1 MNTIQITNADGLT
14 INYTE
19 AEVTSAFE
27 EKQYLRKQL
36 EALET
41 ERIKFRYAVRD
52 FFGELTWTS
61 GYDGG
66 ETTIYKEHVN
76 ELLDSLSLDKL
87 TTTYRATVTL
97 EVEVSDI
104 EATDEDEVPTAI
116 EDYID
121 VTFGAGDARVVSV
134 EVTDV
139 EEEG

>member
-1 MNTIQITNADGLT
+1 MNTIQITNQEGQVV
-14 INYTE
+14 NYTE
-19 AEVTSAFE
+19 AEVKDAFTARE
-27 EKQYLRKQL
+27 NLRRQL

-41 ERIKFRYAVRD
+41 ERLKFRYAVRD
-52 FFGELTWTS
+52 FFSELTWTS

-76 ELLDSLSLDKL
+76 DLLDSINLDKL